1 MIGMGIGAVEIS
13 PYHPHV
19 TGQVNKAGN
28 SQASESVL
36 CTVSETDGS

>member
-1 MIGMGIGAVEIS
+1 MGTGAVEIS

-28 SQASESVL
+28 SQ
-36 CTVSETDGS
+36 VSQFFAQFLKQMAVYAAV

>member
-1 MIGMGIGAVEIS
+1 MIGMGIGAVES